1 MKTPVFIDTRG
12 VIDIDLAKNSG
23 IIFRGVGRGFSK

>member
-12 VIDIDLAKNSG
+12 IIDMDLAKNTG
-23 IIFRGVGRGFSK
+23 IIFRGIGRGFSK